1 MKAYKCDM
9 CGRYVDDVY
18 SLSGISKPDF
28 SYYDFCT
35 PDTKFDFCENCFR
48 DMMHYIY
55 NVRKNYGLEQ

>member
-1 MKAYKCDM
+1 M
-9 CGRYVDDVY
+9 CGKYVDDVY
-18 SLSGISKPDF
+18 SLSGISKPHF

-35 PDTKFDFCENCFR
+35 PGTKFDFCETCFR